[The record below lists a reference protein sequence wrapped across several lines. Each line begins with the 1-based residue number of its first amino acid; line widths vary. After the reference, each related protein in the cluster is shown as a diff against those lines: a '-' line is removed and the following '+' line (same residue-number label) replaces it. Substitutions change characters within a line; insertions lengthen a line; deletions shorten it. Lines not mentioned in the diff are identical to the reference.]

1 MTKAKPVKGSE
12 PLSKEEK
19 DKSIARV
26 QADLDRLRDC
36 PDMSEAVSSAGE
48 EMGKILRDA
57 KKAIFH

>member
-1 MTKAKPVKGSE
+1 MSKEKPVKG
-12 PLSKEEK
+12 PQALSKEDKE
-19 DKSIARV
+19 KSIARV

-57 KKAIFH
+57 KRAIFH